1 MYGGWQYDETSNRET
16 VYDVF
21 FFSSRRRHTRY
32 WRDWSSDVCSSDLH
46 STLNIVTGESGNFLS
61 SNYMDQ
67 WKAWYEGY
75 TLPFP
80 FSMQAVEN
88 ARVHELRLQP

>member
-1 MYGGWQYDETSNRET
+1 MT
-16 VYDVF
+16 V
-21 FFSSRRRHTRY
+21 
-32 WRDWSSDVCSSDLH
+32 DLADFDH
-46 STLNIVTGESGNFLS
+46 STLNIVNGESGNFLS

-75 TLPFP
+75 TFPFP